1 MSELDSGV
9 LENIRMQQKKKI
21 WEIKDVKEK
30 KGYLEVRNKVEY
42 YIYIQI

>member
-9 LENIRMQQKKKI
+9 LENIQMQQKKI

-30 KGYLEVRNKVEY
+30 KGYLEVRNKVDY
-42 YIYIQI
+42 YISIQI